1 ARRRERLLSRK
12 QGYSWRAE
20 VEAAQR
26 QRQGDPVEPAEPKRA
41 EKTDDEVQDAATKR
55 RLQIEEQQRKRRE
68 EEERRK
74 QSANSDVDKAVSG
87 NETYEEKKL
96 RLMALA
102 RKKREEVAATAKS
115 RLAKMRFSGESDE
128 DSDQVDDFM
137 VSARRAK

>member
-1 ARRRERLLSRK
+1 
-12 QGYSWRAE
+12 

-137 VSARRAK
+137 VSARRAKEQQKEAKDMLYRVLKLP